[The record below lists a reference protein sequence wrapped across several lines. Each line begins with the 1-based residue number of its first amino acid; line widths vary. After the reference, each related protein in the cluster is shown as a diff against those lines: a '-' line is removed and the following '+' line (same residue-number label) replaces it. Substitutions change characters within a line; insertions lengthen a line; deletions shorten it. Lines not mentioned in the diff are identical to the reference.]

1 MISLHVEKT
10 FAPGRTGDGFH
21 LNVQLDLP
29 SGKASIVLFGASG
42 SGKTLTLQCLAG
54 LARPDRGAITIDGET
69 LFDAA
74 AGVHVPAR
82 HRRIGYMFQ
91 DYALFPHLTVLH
103 NVAYA
108 RSGLFP
114 WRIRADERR
123 RALDMLDHF
132 GVAHLARRYPSQLSG
147 GQKQRVSL
155 ARALNAS
162 PRLLLL
168 DEPFS
173 ALDPLLRLR
182 LRQELHG
189 MLDGLTLPCLIMTRR
204 MWMSLPSGWC
214 SSRAVRRARC
224 GNIPVCAPDMPRRGH
239 ACASCLK
246 PPLPPCRKPAEDVA
260 RTQMRTARR
269 AFTPA
274 GCHCL

>member
-1 MISLHVEKT
+1 MISLHMEKT
-10 FAPGRTGDGFH
+10 FAPGRTGEGFH

-54 LARPDRGAITIDGET
+54 LARPDNGSIAIDGET
-69 LFDAA
+69 LFDAGR
-74 AGVHVPAR
+74 GVHIPAR

-103 NVAYA
+103 NVAYG

-114 WRIRADERR
+114 WRIRAAERR

-132 GVAHLARRYPSQLSG
+132 GVAHLAHRYPAQLSG

-155 ARALNAS
+155 ARALNAA

-182 LRQELHG
+182 LRQELHA
-189 MLDGLTLPCLIMTRR
+189 MLADLTVPCLII
-204 MWMSLPSGWC
+204 SHDP
-214 SSRAVRRARC
+214 
-224 GNIPVCAPDMPRRGH
+224 
-239 ACASCLK
+239 
-246 PPLPPCRKPAEDVA
+246 EDVDVFAQRLA
-260 RTQMRTARR
+260 RLPRGSAREVQEDPRLRAAHASTQA
-269 AFTPA
+269 
-274 GCHCL
+274 CLCQLLEAAAAPGLPQACQA

>member
-1 MISLHVEKT
+1 MISLHMEKT

-21 LNVQLDLP
+21 LNVRLDLP
-29 SGKASIVLFGASG
+29 SGKASVVLFGASG
-42 SGKTLTLQCLAG
+42 SGKTLTLHCLAG
-54 LARPDRGAITIDGET
+54 LARPDRGRIVIDGET
-69 LFDAA
+69 LFDADR
-74 AGVHVPAR
+74 GVHVPAR
-82 HRRIGYMFQ
+82 RRRIGYMFQ
-91 DYALFPHLTVLH
+91 EYALFPHLTVLH

-123 RALDMLDHF
+123 RALDLLDHF
-132 GVAHLARRYPSQLSG
+132 GVAHLARRYPAQLSG
-147 GQKQRVSL
+147 GQRQRVSL

-189 MLDGLTLPCLIMTRR
+189 MLADLTVPCLII
-204 MWMSLPSGWC
+204 SHDP
-214 SSRAVRRARC
+214 
-224 GNIPVCAPDMPRRGH
+224 
-239 ACASCLK
+239 
-246 PPLPPCRKPAEDVA
+246 EDVDIFA
-260 RTQMRTARR
+260 QRLVLFQNGTAREVKEYPRLR
-269 AFTPA
+269 AEHASTRA
-274 GCHCL
+274 CLCRLLETADAHGLPQAC

>member
-1 MISLHVEKT
+1 MISLHMEKT
-10 FAPGRTGDGFH
+10 FAPGRTGEGFH
-21 LNVQLDLP
+21 LNVQLDLQ

-54 LARPDRGAITIDGET
+54 LARPDNGSIAIDGET
-69 LFDAA
+69 LFDAGR
-74 AGVHVPAR
+74 GVHIPAR

-103 NVAYA
+103 NVAYG

-114 WRIRADERR
+114 WRIRAAERR

-132 GVAHLARRYPSQLSG
+132 GVAHLAHRYPAQLSG

-155 ARALNAS
+155 ARALNAA

-182 LRQELHG
+182 LRQELHA
-189 MLDGLTLPCLIMTRR
+189 MLADLTVPCLII
-204 MWMSLPSGWC
+204 SHDP
-214 SSRAVRRARC
+214 
-224 GNIPVCAPDMPRRGH
+224 
-239 ACASCLK
+239 
-246 PPLPPCRKPAEDVA
+246 EDVDVFAQRLVLFHSGSA
-260 RTQMRTARR
+260 REVQEYPRLRAAHASTQA
-269 AFTPA
+269 
-274 GCHCL
+274 CLCQLLEAAAAPGLPQACQA

>member
-1 MISLHVEKT
+1 MISLHMEKT

-54 LARPDRGAITIDGET
+54 LARPDRGTIAIDGET

-74 AGVHVPAR
+74 TGTHVPAR
-82 HRRIGYMFQ
+82 RRRIGYMFQ

-114 WRIRADERR
+114 WRIRADERH
-123 RALDMLDHF
+123 RALEMLDHF
-132 GVAHLARRYPSQLSG
+132 GVAHLAQRYPSQLSG

-189 MLDGLTLPCLIMTRR
+189 MLDGLTLPCLIISHDPEDVDVFAQR
-204 MWMSLPSGWC
+204 LVLFHSGAAREVQEYPRL
-214 SSRAVRRARC
+214 RA
-224 GNIPVCAPDMPRRGH
+224 GH
-239 ACASCLK
+239 ASTQACLCQLLEAATA
-246 PPLPPCRKPAEDVA
+246 PRLPHAC
-260 RTQMRTARR
+260 
-269 AFTPA
+269 
-274 GCHCL
+274 